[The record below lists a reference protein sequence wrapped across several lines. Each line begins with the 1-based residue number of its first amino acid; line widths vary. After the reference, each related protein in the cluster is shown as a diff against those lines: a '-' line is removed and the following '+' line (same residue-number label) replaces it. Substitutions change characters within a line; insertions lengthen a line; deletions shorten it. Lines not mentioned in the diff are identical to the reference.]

1 MPERRLA
8 QAVLGP
14 TCRNISLE
22 TRNYACAASDIPV
35 STWRD
40 RVVGRSPPR

>member
-22 TRNYACAASDIPV
+22 THGPFIMESFE
-35 STWRD
+35 
-40 RVVGRSPPR
+40 VG

>member
-14 TCRNISLE
+14 KPHPCRNISLE
-22 TRNYACAASDIPV
+22 THGPFIMESFE
-35 STWRD
+35 
-40 RVVGRSPPR
+40 VG